1 MTTEKNNPRVMQG
14 WAMYDWAN
22 SVYNL
27 VITTA
32 IFPIFYGKVTTS
44 IDKVS
49 GKLIDTVTFF
59 GYQFTN
65 TELYNY
71 VFSLAYLIVVFTA
84 PLLSGVADFTGNKKF
99 FLKLFCY
106 LGAVSCMC
114 LFFFDVNFLEWSMLP
129 VMLACVGFW
138 GSLVFYNAYL
148 PEIADPHLHDKLSA
162 KGFTLGY
169 IGSTLVLVLSLVA
182 LTFLK
187 NSGFK
192 AQHIFLIVG
201 IWWIGFAQITYNRLP
216 KALSRKTGGNPL
228 TSGFKELMKVFKQV
242 QKLTVLKKFL
252 SSYFVYNCAV
262 QTVLIVAVPYANK
275 EIFPPGDKSGLIVS
289 VIIIQLV
296 AAVGAIVMSRLSKRI
311 GNISVLKMTVF
322 VWMFCCIGGYL
333 IQTPTQFY
341 FLAAFVGFLMGGI
354 QSMSRSTFSKLLP
367 ETRDHASFFSFY
379 DVSEKIGLVIGVFL
393 FGFIEGITHDM
404 RQSILLL
411 IVLFALGFLLLLRI
425 NKHDAET
432 LKKEE
437 LIA

>member
-1 MTTEKNNPRVMQG
+1 MTVEKNNPRVMQG

-32 IFPIFYGKVTTS
+32 IFPIFYGAQTTS
-44 IDKVS
+44 IDKLT
-49 GKLIDTVTFF
+49 GKLIDTVSFL

-71 VFSLAYLIVVFTA
+71 VFSIAYLIVVFTA
-84 PLLSGVADFTGNKKF
+84 PLLSGVADYTGNKKF

-106 LGAVSCMC
+106 LGAISCMC
-114 LFFFDVNFLEWSMLP
+114 LFFFDKNHLEWSMLP

-169 IGSTLVLVLSLVA
+169 IGSTLVLVLSLIA
-182 LTFLK
+182 I
-187 NSGFK
+187 K
-192 AQHIFLIVG
+192 AFHVPAPYIFVIVG
-201 IWWIGFAQITYNRLP
+201 LWWIGFAQITYVRLP
-216 KALSRKTGGNPL
+216 KALTRKTGGHPL
-228 TSGFKELMKVFKQV
+228 FNGFKEIMKVNKEIR
-242 QKLTVLKKFL
+242 KLSVLKKFL
-252 SSYFVYNCAV
+252 ASYFVYNCAV
-262 QTVLIVAVPYANK
+262 QTVLIVAVPFANK
-275 EIFPPGDKSGLIVS
+275 EIFPAGDKSGLIVS

-296 AAVGAIVMSRLSKRI
+296 AAVGAMVMSRLSKRI

-322 VWMFCCIGGYL
+322 VWMICCIGGY
-333 IQTPTQFY
+333 IIRTPYQFY
-341 FLAAFVGFLMGGI
+341 FLAALVGFLMGGI
-354 QSMSRSTFSKLLP
+354 QSMSRSTYSKLLP

-425 NKHDAET
+425 NKHDAAT

-437 LIA
+437 LTAD

>member
-1 MTTEKNNPRVMQG
+1 MTVEKNNPRVMQG

-32 IFPIFYGKVTTS
+32 IFPIFYGAQTTS
-44 IDKVS
+44 IDKLT
-49 GKLIDTVTFF
+49 GKLIDTVSFL
-59 GYQFTN
+59 GYLFTN

-71 VFSLAYLIVVFTA
+71 VFSIAYLIVVFTA
-84 PLLSGVADFTGNKKF
+84 PLLSGVADYTGNKKF

-106 LGAVSCMC
+106 LGAISCMC
-114 LFFFDVNFLEWSMLP
+114 LFFFDKNHLEWSMLP

-169 IGSTLVLVLSLVA
+169 IGSTLVLVLSLIA
-182 LTFLK
+182 I
-187 NSGFK
+187 K
-192 AQHIFLIVG
+192 AFHVPAPYIFVIVG
-201 IWWIGFAQITYNRLP
+201 LWWIGFAQITYVRLP
-216 KALSRKTGGNPL
+216 KALTRKTGGHPL
-228 TSGFKELMKVFKQV
+228 FNGFKEIMKVNKEIR
-242 QKLTVLKKFL
+242 KLSVLKKFL
-252 SSYFVYNCAV
+252 ASYFVYNCAV
-262 QTVLIVAVPYANK
+262 QTVLIVAVPFANK

-296 AAVGAIVMSRLSKRI
+296 AAVGAMVMSRLSKRI

-322 VWMFCCIGGYL
+322 VWMICCIGGYI
-333 IQTPTQFY
+333 IQTPYQFY
-341 FLAAFVGFLMGGI
+341 FLAALVGFLMGGI
-354 QSMSRSTFSKLLP
+354 QSMSRSTYSKLLP

-425 NKHDAET
+425 NKHDALT

-437 LIA
+437 LTAD

>member
-1 MTTEKNNPRVMQG
+1 MTTEKNNLRVMQG

-32 IFPIFYGKVTTS
+32 IFPIFYAAQTS
-44 IDKVS
+44 HIDSLSGEVIKTVS
-49 GKLIDTVTFF
+49 FL
-59 GYQFTN
+59 GYQFSN

-71 VFSLAYLIVVFTA
+71 VFALAYLIVVFTA

-99 FLKLFCY
+99 FLKIFCY
-106 LGAVSCMC
+106 LGALSCMC
-114 LFFFDVNFLEWSMLP
+114 LYFFDKNHLEWSMLP
-129 VMLACVGFW
+129 VLLACVGFW

-169 IGSTLVLVLSLVA
+169 IGSTLVLVLSLIA
-182 LTFLK
+182 IK
-187 NSGFK
+187 
-192 AQHIFLIVG
+192 IFEVPAKYIFVIVG
-201 IWWIGFAQITYNRLP
+201 IWWIGFAQITYRRLP
-216 KALSRKTGGNPL
+216 KSLARKSASNPL
-228 TSGFKELMKVFKQV
+228 FSGFKEILKVNKEIM
-242 QKLTVLKKFL
+242 KLTVLKKFL
-252 SSYFVYNCAV
+252 ASYFVYNCAV
-262 QTVLIVAVPYANK
+262 QTVLIVAVPFANS
-275 EIFPPGDKSGLIVS
+275 EIFKGEDKSGLIIA

-296 AAVGAIVMSRLSKRI
+296 AAVGAMVMSRLSSRI
-311 GNISVLKMTVF
+311 GNISVIKSTVF
-322 VWMFCCIGGYL
+322 IWMLGCIIGYL
-333 IQTPTQFY
+333 IKTPTEFY
-341 FLAAFVGFLMGGI
+341 FLAALIGFLMGGI
-354 QSMSRSTFSKLLP
+354 QSMSRSTFAKLLP
-367 ETRDHASFFSFY
+367 ETNDHASFFSFY

-425 NKHDAET
+425 NKHDALT

-437 LIA
+437 LVA